1 MKLGYQKFVEFSNGY
16 SASIVSHNMS
26 YGGDRGLFE
35 IAVLVNND
43 IVYDTP
49 VAHGV
54 VGFLDFQEVVDTLK
68 QIENL
73 PQR

>member
-35 IAVLVNND
+35 IAILHNRD
-43 IVYDTP
+43 IVYDTGITED
-49 VAHGV
+49 VI
-54 VGFLDFQEVVDTLK
+54 GFLDFQGVVDTLK
-68 QIENL
+68 KIEKL
-73 PQR
+73 PRR